1 MDKEVKIVIAK
12 TWIVNVIMEFVNTK
26 LKDVEDEEI
35 KNIIYKLI
43 GELYNITL

>member
-12 TWIVNVIMEFVNTK
+12 TWIVNVIMEFTNTK